1 MQSLLSCSQM
11 PSNTTV
17 LNCDGSSALWTA
29 ASCTSSWW
37 RTASYATALSLLR
50 FQSETGGSLKSEIW
64 AHVIARDS
72 YIYPMLR
79 IFSLSAAAG
88 GCGVDG
94 HSGSVWRPVHCEGL
108 CHHLCP
114 QHYDQLHTGDDLLR
128 ASLNQYFLDTVV
140 KCANMFLSCLALQ
153 SLTEH
158 PGGRPAAVAGQFGLV
173 FGKSHQRF

>member
-1 MQSLLSCSQM
+1 MQSLLSCIQM
-11 PSNTTV
+11 PSNATV

-50 FQSETGGSLKSEIW
+50 FQSETGASLKSEIW

-72 YIYPMLR
+72 YIYP

-140 KCANMFLSCLALQ
+140 KCANMFLFLSCLALQ

-158 PGGRPAAVAGQFGLV
+158 PGGRPAAAAGQFGLV